1 MTVIKLS
8 SSELMSAAVTGA
20 LRRIASL
27 QNKLNPGIYHAS
39 GNEWST
45 DIDGAAAEMA
55 LSKYLNVY
63 WSAHVNSMKDPDVLN
78 WQVRSTHH
86 KDGCLIIRNHD
97 DPEQNYVLI
106 ISAAPNYTIVGWM
119 CAKEARQ
126 EKYFRKSATGL
137 DAWWVPQKDLR
148 QKLY

>member
-20 LRRIASL
+20 LRRITSL
-27 QNKLNPGIYHAS
+27 QNKLNAGIYHAS

-55 LSKYLNVY
+55 VAKHLNTY
-63 WSAHVNSMKDPDVLN
+63 WSSHVNSMKDPDVLN

-86 KDGCLIIRNHD
+86 KDGCLIVRKHD
-97 DPEQNYVLI
+97 NPEQDYILVI
-106 ISAAPNYTIVGWM
+106 TAAPNYTIVGRM
-119 CAKEARQ
+119 CASEARQ
-126 EKYFRKSATGL
+126 DKYFRQGNGGL
-137 DAWWVPQKDLR
+137 DAWWVPQQDLY
-148 QKLY
+148 KL